1 MCDTARI
8 SGAIPAM
15 VGPKT
20 PAGDYK
26 YGGKRLTV
34 AGCVES
40 HDGLCRLL
48 EVVYVALATRL

>member
-26 YGGKRLTV
+26 YGG
-34 AGCVES
+34 S
-40 HDGLCRLL
+40 GLQWRGAWKAMTDC
-48 EVVYVALATRL
+48 ADF